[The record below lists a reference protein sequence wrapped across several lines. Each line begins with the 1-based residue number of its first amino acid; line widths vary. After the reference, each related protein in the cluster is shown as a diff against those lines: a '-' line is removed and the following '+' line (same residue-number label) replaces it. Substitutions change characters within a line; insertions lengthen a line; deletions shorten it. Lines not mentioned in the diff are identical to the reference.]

1 MRIGSLSFTE
11 NVYQLY
17 QKNQSGKPQ
26 ETTYQ
31 ELLQAAVGDVQ
42 NAQEPRLQIWS
53 DYQEW
58 KKQQPA
64 REVPNSQGS
73 NDENIAFLRENF
85 SGELS
90 MFQRIEAVDTMREMG
105 IITEEQMMK
114 SLGFGVYSLYT
125 VDMDNPI
132 ICTGAPGNDKYL
144 HSWNLFFSG
153 SPLMKADSLD
163 ALFEL
168 LDMQLRSDAETDVAG
183 KTQRILDKVTRKV
196 HE

>member
-1 MRIGSLSFTE
+1 MRIGNLSFTE
-11 NVYQLY
+11 NVYNLY
-17 QKNQSGKPQ
+17 QKNQSGTPQ

-31 ELLQAAVGDVQ
+31 DLLQAAVGDVQ
-42 NAQEPRLQIWS
+42 NAQQPRLQIWS

-58 KKQQPA
+58 KRQQPA
-64 REVPNSQGS
+64 RKVPNSLGS
-73 NDENIAFLRENF
+73 NDENIAYLRENF

-105 IITEEQMMK
+105 IITEDQMLK

-153 SPLMKADSLD
+153 APLVKADSLD

-168 LDMQLRSDAETDVAG
+168 LDKQLRSDGEDDVAG
-183 KTQRILDKVTRKV
+183 KIQEVLDRVTHKV

>member
-1 MRIGSLSFTE
+1 MRIGNSSFTE
-11 NVYQLY
+11 NVYNLY
-17 QKNQSGKPQ
+17 QKNQSGTPQ

-31 ELLQAAVGDVQ
+31 DLLQAAVGDVQ
-42 NAQEPRLQIWS
+42 NSQEPRLQIWS

-58 KKQQPA
+58 KRQQPA
-64 REVPNSQGS
+64 HKVPNSLGC
-73 NDENIAFLRENF
+73 NDENIAYLRENF

-105 IITEEQMMK
+105 IISEDQMMK

-132 ICTGAPGNDKYL
+132 ICTGAPGDDKYL

-153 SPLMKADSLD
+153 APLVKADSLD

-168 LDMQLRSDAETDVAG
+168 LDKQLQSDGEDNVAG
-183 KTQRILDKVTRKV
+183 KIQEVLNRVTRKV